1 MALCKEN
8 LTENKMKL
16 LKYIIRFLYCKMHNI
31 NKAEY
36 TLLTGGGKLGE
47 NCEIYSSVVFG
58 SEPYLIEIG
67 NNVRIGANCVVTE
80 NVPANSTVVL
90 PHCRIIKKK
99 KKQNNKYSE
108 WVLDRK

>member
-1 MALCKEN
+1 
-8 LTENKMKL
+8 
-16 LKYIIRFLYCKMHNI
+16 MHNI

-67 NNVRIGANCVVTE
+67 ERL
-80 NVPANSTVVL
+80 S
-90 PHCRIIKKK
+90 
-99 KKQNNKYSE
+99 
-108 WVLDRK
+108 